1 MSGITVAIP
10 SSHMTVFQV
19 DGGNEVNSTPRSSS
33 VGILYPGERI
43 DMIVE
48 WPQNDGTEL
57 ILTIILDT
65 E

>member
-1 MSGITVAIP
+1 
-10 SSHMTVFQV
+10 MTAFQV
-19 DGGNEVNSTPRSSS
+19 DGGNEVNSTPRSLS

-48 WPQNDGTEL
+48 WPRNDRTEP